1 MGATNFRNQQSYC
14 VVRAMNADGS
24 VYNKS
29 TSSCFSTNNTS
40 SKQVD
45 QVVMTV
51 NLIPFQVANSLHL
64 RCRLTSNGTDKPKNS
79 LIMYWVEQ

>member
-1 MGATNFRNQQSYC
+1 MGATNFRNQQSDC

-29 TSSCFSTNNTS
+29 TSSYFSTNNTS

-51 NLIPFQVANSLHL
+51 SLIPSQVANSLHL
-64 RCRLTSNGTDKPKNS
+64 RCGLTSNGIDKPKNS